1 MVIGQLIQLW
11 SAPCASRRR
20 LHPAGLVSTGQQVCA
35 RGAGVV
41 FRNSIIV
48 AMLMVCVVGNEA
60 IAVPHATP
68 RAVDGKLPS
77 SGELSRSINSGDP
90 ARRVPDTF
98 GGIDV
103 LGNEQRALSGSVSR
117 VDQEYWNV
125 RVFNN
130 SAEDTFSVNV
140 GVKQF
145 NDTGGVLKTDYFS
158 YLLKPHASTEQMV
171 QAAPGASE
179 ASLELRN
186 YRKLTKPTA
195 APSPEP
201 TVAP

>member
-1 MVIGQLIQLW
+1 MGVLI
-11 SAPCASRRR
+11 
-20 LHPAGLVSTGQQVCA
+20 
-35 RGAGVV
+35 
-41 FRNSIIV
+41 
-48 AMLMVCVVGNEA
+48 VGNEA
-60 IAVPHATP
+60 IAAPQATP
-68 RAVDGKLPS
+68 KAVAGDLPR

-98 GGIDV
+98 GGIDI
-103 LGNEQRALSGSVSR
+103 LGNDQRALSGSVSR
-117 VDQEYWNV
+117 VDQEYWSV

-130 SAEDTFSVNV
+130 SSDDTFSVNV

-145 NDTGGVLKTDYFS
+145 NEAGGVVKTDYFS
-158 YLLKPHASTEQMV
+158 YHLKPHTSTEQTV

-186 YRKLTKPTA
+186 YRKTTKPTA

-201 TVAP
+201 TAAP